1 MMYKHRL
8 MTTPVNLSPRS
19 HLQSYMEVAMSS
31 NDMETTRQA
40 MTVVIPVYN
49 KRPHLERCIA
59 SLQHQTL
66 QPDEIIFVDDGSTDG
81 SREYLEQAIAG
92 SAKHRLLCREPAG
105 PGGYAARNLGIVSSN
120 NQWIAFLDADDSWMP
135 NHLEVLS
142 TLIARADEQ
151 TSFVF
156 SSFVIRDGDFSRP
169 APSVKDAP
177 RKLSEEEFLTE
188 WASGRFYPCTITV
201 AARRTRLIDVGM
213 FPAGL
218 CRRGGDKD
226 LWFRLIQDAN
236 CVGSD
241 SVTATYHV
249 DSTNMV
255 TRLTPYTSGSFVA
268 ARLLT
273 YGREG
278 HLRKLSAK
286 VWALETAKYTIQNI
300 RSGNFRHIKQ
310 VLADTKSFG
319 RHRVTAASHLLREI
333 IGQVSHWAILSWKRK
348 L

>member
-1 MMYKHRL
+1 MSL
-8 MTTPVNLSPRS
+8 TFAILSDIS
-19 HLQSYMEVAMSS
+19 MSS
-31 NDMETTRQA
+31 DNMETTHQA

-66 QPDEIIFVDDGSTDG
+66 QPAEVIFVDDGSTDG
-81 SREYLEQAIAG
+81 SREYLQQAIAG
-92 SAKHRLLCREPAG
+92 NVRHRLLCREPAG
-105 PGGYAARNLGIVSSN
+105 PGGYAARNLGIESSN
-120 NQWIAFLDADDSWMP
+120 NQWIAFLDADDSWAP
-135 NHLEVLS
+135 DHLEVLS
-142 TLIARADEQ
+142 GLIGRSNEQ

-156 SSFVIRDGDFSRP
+156 SSFIIRDGDFIRN
-169 APSVKDAP
+169 APRVKDAP
-177 RKLSEEEFLTE
+177 RKLSEEEFLSE

-226 LWFRLIQDAN
+226 LWFRLIQDGN

-241 SVTATYHV
+241 AVTATYHV

-273 YGREG
+273 YARQG
-278 HLRKLSAK
+278 HLRELSAK

-300 RSGNFRHIKQ
+300 RSGNFRHITQ
-310 VLADTKSFG
+310 ALMDTKSFG
-319 RHRVTAASHLLREI
+319 RHRATAASHFMREI
-333 IGQVSHWAILSWKRK
+333 IRQVSHWAILSWKRK
-348 L
+348 H